1 MMSSYLAHRRTDG
14 LPEPP
19 PDWREL
25 LERIASTDPARLSH
39 ILASGASPPGR
50 YLHWDDMRN
59 RRPPADLSLQEWWLA
74 TKLGRNAQR
83 RELPLRTPEGEA
95 FEYTLPDHLLE
106 RLHLID
112 QRASGEIIL
121 SEAVTDPV
129 GRRRYLMDSLMEEA
143 IASSQLEGA
152 STTRKVAKEMLRT
165 GRPPRDASERMIV
178 NNYRAIERISE
189 MKTGPLSSELVLEL
203 HRIVT
208 EGTLDD
214 PQAAG
219 RLQRSDEV
227 RVSVVDPADGTVL
240 HVPPPA
246 EQLPERMERMVD
258 WANGNPDKPFVHP
271 VLRAIVVH
279 LWLAYDH
286 PFEDGNGR
294 TARALFYWV
303 MASQGYWLTEYL
315 SISRLLNDARAKY
328 RRSFLLTETDD
339 FDATYF
345 MLYQAEIIVRAIDN
359 LHEHL
364 RKRMRD
370 LRETEDLLRRSDLNH
385 RQLALLSYALRHP
398 EADFTYLSHARSH
411 RVVRQSAR
419 RDLLELADKGFLQAS
434 RVGRAVHF
442 RPVRDL
448 ASRVAPVDRP

>member
-1 MMSSYLAHRRTDG
+1 MR
-14 LPEPP
+14 LPERP
-19 PDWREL
+19 PDWGRL
-25 LERIASTDPARLSH
+25 LERTASDDPARLPH
-39 ILASGASPPGR
+39 ILATGASPPGR
-50 YLHWDDMRN
+50 YLHWDDMRH
-59 RRPPADLSLQEWWLA
+59 RRPPGDLSVQEWWLA

-83 RELPLRTPEGEA
+83 RELPLHASDGDPFG
-95 FEYTLPDHLLE
+95 YTLPDRLLE
-106 RLHLID
+106 LLHVID

-121 SEAVTDPV
+121 SEVVTDHAS
-129 GRRRYLMDSLMEEA
+129 RRRYLMDSLMEEA

-152 STTRKVAKEMLRT
+152 GTTRKVAKEMLRT
-165 GRPPRDASERMIV
+165 GRPPRDLSERMIL

-189 MKTGPLSSELVLEL
+189 MKSDPLSSAAVFEL
-203 HRIVT
+203 HRILT
-208 EGTLDD
+208 EGTLEN
-214 PQAAG
+214 PEAAG
-219 RLQRSDEV
+219 RLQRWDEV
-227 RVSVVDPADGTVL
+227 RVSVVDPADDTVL

-246 EQLPERMERMVD
+246 DQLPERLERMVE
-258 WANGNPDKPFVHP
+258 WANRKPDEPFIHP

-339 FDATYF
+339 LDASYF
-345 MLYQAEIIVRAIDN
+345 MLYHSEVIVRAIDD

-364 RKRMRD
+364 RDRMRD
-370 LRETEDLLRRSDLNH
+370 LRETEELLRRSDLNH

-398 EADFTYLSHARSH
+398 DAGFTYRSHARSH
-411 RVVRQSAR
+411 RVVRQTAR
-419 RDLLELADKGFLQAS
+419 RDLLELVDKGLLAAS

-442 RPVRDL
+442 RPVPDL
-448 ASRVAPVDRP
+448 ADRVMP

>member
-1 MMSSYLAHRRTDG
+1 MR
-14 LPEPP
+14 LPERP
-19 PDWREL
+19 PDIGPLVAE
-25 LERIASTDPARLSH
+25 IAGSDPVRLSR
-39 ILASGASPPGR
+39 ILATSASPPGR
-50 YLHWDDMRN
+50 YLHWEDMRH
-59 RRPPADLSLQEWWLA
+59 RRAPGDLSLSEWWLA

-83 RELPLRTPEGEA
+83 RTLPLQAPDGGA
-95 FEYTLPDHLLE
+95 FGFTLPDGLLKL
-106 RLHLID
+106 LHVID

-121 SEAVTDPV
+121 SEAVTDQA
-129 GRRRYLMDSLMEEA
+129 GRRRYLMDSFMEEA

-208 EGTLDD
+208 KGTLDD

-219 RLQRSDEV
+219 RLQRPDEV
-227 RVSVVDPADGTVL
+227 RVSVVDPADDTVL

-246 EQLPERMERMVD
+246 DQLPERMERMVE
-258 WANGNPDKPFVHP
+258 WANGKPDEPFVHP

-339 FDATYF
+339 LDATYF
-345 MLYQAEIIVRAIDN
+345 MLYQAEVIVRAIDD

-364 RKRMRD
+364 RDRTRD
-370 LRETEDLLRRSDLNH
+370 LRETEELLRRSDLNH

-398 EADFTYLSHARSH
+398 DADFTYLSHARSH

-419 RDLLELADKGFLQAS
+419 RDLLELVDKGFLQAS
-434 RVGRAVHF
+434 RIKRAVHF
-442 RPVRDL
+442 RPVPDL
-448 ASRVAPVDRP
+448 ADRVAPKLA

>member
-1 MMSSYLAHRRTDG
+1 MH
-14 LPEPP
+14 LPERP
-19 PDWREL
+19 PDIGRLVAE
-25 LERIASTDPARLSH
+25 IAGSDPVRLSH
-39 ILASGASPPGR
+39 ILATSASPPGR
-50 YLHWDDMRN
+50 YLHWDHMRH
-59 RRPPADLSLQEWWLA
+59 RRPPGDLSLHEWWLA
-74 TKLGRNAQR
+74 TKLGRSAQR
-83 RELPLRTPEGEA
+83 RSLPLHAPDGGA
-95 FEYTLPDHLLE
+95 FGFTLPDRLLKL
-106 RLHLID
+106 LHVID
-112 QRASGEIIL
+112 QRASGKIIL
-121 SEAVTDPV
+121 SEAVTDQA

-152 STTRKVAKEMLRT
+152 STTRKVAKDMLRT
-165 GRPPRDASERMIV
+165 GRPPRDGSERMIV

-189 MKTGPLSSELVLEL
+189 MKTGPLSSASVFEL
-203 HRIVT
+203 HRILT
-208 EGTLDD
+208 EGTLEN
-214 PQAAG
+214 PEAAG

-227 RVSVVDPADGTVL
+227 RVSVVDPADDTVL

-246 EQLPERMERMVD
+246 DQLPERMERMVE
-258 WANGNPDKPFVHP
+258 WANGKPDEPFVHP

-339 FDATYF
+339 LDATYF
-345 MLYQAEIIVRAIDN
+345 MLYQAEVIVRAIDD

-364 RKRMRD
+364 RDRMRD
-370 LRETEDLLRRSDLNH
+370 LRETEELLRRSDLNH

-398 EADFTYLSHARSH
+398 DADFTYLSHARSH

-419 RDLLELADKGFLQAS
+419 RDLLELVDKGFLQAS
-434 RVGRAVHF
+434 RIKRAVHF
-442 RPVRDL
+442 RPVPDL
-448 ASRVAPVDRP
+448 ADRVAPELA